1 MAELFLTLQTRNF
14 NPLGSLCSF
23 PHENTLARLVCG
35 LKLIVDMSESLICAR
50 AFEFGCRIM
59 SLAEKLWE
67 RGPAA
72 RHIGSE
78 LMRCGPSVGANA
90 EEAQDG
96 QTKADF
102 IAKLAISRK
111 ESRESRYWLRVAI
124 KLGKVTK
131 EEIAWELNEAGE
143 LRAMIVAA
151 IKTAQSSSLRGQPVP
166 SIARPLRKP

>member
-1 MAELFLTLQTRNF
+1 
-14 NPLGSLCSF
+14 
-23 PHENTLARLVCG
+23 
-35 LKLIVDMSESLICAR
+35 MSESIICAR
-50 AFEFGCRIM
+50 AFEFGCRVM
-59 SLAEKLWE
+59 ELSERLWQ

-72 RHIGSE
+72 RHIASE
-78 LMRCGPSVGANA
+78 LMLCGPSVGANA

-124 KLGKVTK
+124 RLKKVTK

-143 LRAMIVAA
+143 LRAIC
-151 IKTAQSSSLRGQPVP
+151 RGDQNRA
-166 SIARPLRKP
+166 SISDAWNAERAL

>member
-1 MAELFLTLQTRNF
+1 
-14 NPLGSLCSF
+14 
-23 PHENTLARLVCG
+23 
-35 LKLIVDMSESLICAR
+35 MSESVICAR
-50 AFEFGCRIM
+50 AFEFGCRVM
-59 SLAEKLWE
+59 QLSERLWD
-67 RGPAA
+67 RGPVA
-72 RHIGSE
+72 RRIASE

-111 ESRESRYWLRVAI
+111 ESRESGYWLRMAI
-124 KLGKVTK
+124 RLKKVTR

-151 IKTAQSSSLRGQPVP
+151 IKTAQSSPSRGSTNP
-166 SIARPLRKP
+166 KP

>member
-1 MAELFLTLQTRNF
+1 MRLSETLW
-14 NPLGSLCSF
+14 
-23 PHENTLARLVCG
+23 
-35 LKLIVDMSESLICAR
+35 K
-50 AFEFGCRIM
+50 
-59 SLAEKLWE
+59 

-72 RHIGSE
+72 RHIASE

-111 ESRESRYWLRVAI
+111 ESRESRYWLRVAVEL
-124 KLGKVTK
+124 KTVT
-131 EEIAWELNEAGE
+131 EEEVSWELKEASE

-151 IKTAQSSSLRGQPVP
+151 IKTAQSSSSRG
-166 SIARPLRKP
+166 

>member
-1 MAELFLTLQTRNF
+1 MADLFLMWASENSIHQRPN
-14 NPLGSLCSF
+14 CSF
-23 PHENTLARLVCG
+23 PRENTPARLVCG
-35 LKLIVDMSESLICAR
+35 LKLNAAMSESLICTR

-90 EEAQDG
+90 GEARDG

-124 KLGKVTK
+124 RLKKVTK

-151 IKTAQSSSLRGQPVP
+151 IKTAQSSSSRGQTNP
-166 SIARPLRKP
+166 RP

>member
-1 MAELFLTLQTRNF
+1 MA
-14 NPLGSLCSF
+14 C
-23 PHENTLARLVCG
+23 RLKSN
-35 LKLIVDMSESLICAR
+35 LLMSESIICAR
-50 AFEFGCRIM
+50 AFEFGCRVM
-59 SLAEKLWE
+59 ELSERLWQ

-72 RHIGSE
+72 RHIASE

-124 KLGKVTK
+124 RLKKVTK

-143 LRAMIVAA
+143 LRAIC
-151 IKTAQSSSLRGQPVP
+151 RGDQNRA
-166 SIARPLRKP
+166 SISDAWNAERAL

>member
-1 MAELFLTLQTRNF
+1 MGTVGRMFETPR
-14 NPLGSLCSF
+14 S
-23 PHENTLARLVCG
+23 
-35 LKLIVDMSESLICAR
+35 MSESVICAR
-50 AFEFGCRIM
+50 AFEFGCRVM
-59 SLAEKLWE
+59 KLSERLWD

-72 RHIGSE
+72 RRIASE

-111 ESRESRYWLRVAI
+111 ESRECRYWLRVAI
-124 KLGKVTK
+124 RLKKVTK
-131 EEIAWELNEAGE
+131 EEVAWELNEAGE

-151 IKTAQSSSLRGQPVP
+151 IKTAQSSPSRGTLNAKPFLSL
-166 SIARPLRKP
+166 